1 MSAAVGV
8 TSAGVPVPEG
18 ARIVDDPDE
27 LAAHF
32 ADRPEVHAYALGDL
46 DEPYWSASRW
56 FRRGDAVVGLVGLP
70 PGDGVACYAVSTLD
84 PAGSLAL
91 VAEIAPFL
99 PSGQP
104 ITGPVG
110 LARVLAAVRP
120 LRWHAPHL
128 RYALID
134 RDALPARSVEVL
146 DLSIDDLDA
155 LAALYAIEPGAGFF
169 VPGLVVDGVFCGVRS
184 VDGSD
189 GSDGPDGRLV
199 ASAGT
204 HVLSDRR
211 GVAAIGAVYTAP
223 TERGRGLGRAVT
235 SAVARRVIDRV
246 PTVGLN
252 VTVANSPARRIY
264 DSIGFAPVHDYEEV
278 VLS

>member
-1 MSAAVGV
+1 MTMADVM
-8 TSAGVPVPEG
+8 SAGVPVPMG

-27 LAAHF
+27 LAVFF

-70 PGDGVACYAVSTLD
+70 PGDDLACYAVSTRD

-91 VAEIAPFL
+91 VAEIVAHLRP
-99 PSGQP
+99 GQP
-104 ITGPVG
+104 ITGPIG
-110 LARVLAAVRP
+110 LARASAAVRP

-128 RYALID
+128 RYALVD
-134 RDALPARSVEVL
+134 RDALPDRSASVV
-146 DLSIDDLDA
+146 DLTVDDLDD

-169 VPGLVVDGVFCGVRS
+169 VPGMVADGVFCGVRS
-184 VDGSD
+184 DDGSD
-189 GSDGPDGRLV
+189 GSDGRLI

-204 HVLSDRR
+204 HVLSDGR

-223 TERGRGLGRAVT
+223 AERRRGHARAVT
-235 SAVARRVIDRV
+235 SAVARRVLDRV
-246 PTVGLN
+246 AIVGLN
-252 VTVANSPARRIY
+252 VTVANAPARRIY
-264 DSIGFAPVHDYEEV
+264 DAIGFVAVHEYEEV
-278 VLS
+278 VIA

>member
-1 MSAAVGV
+1 MSADV
-8 TSAGVPVPEG
+8 TVPSVPVPAG

-110 LARVLAAVRP
+110 LARGLAAVRP

-134 RDALPARSVEVL
+134 RDALPARSVEVI
-146 DLSIDDLDA
+146 DLSLDDLDA
-155 LAALYAIEPGAGFF
+155 LAALYTIEPGAGFF
-169 VPGLVVDGVFCGVRS
+169 VPGMVVDGVFCGVRS

-189 GSDGPDGRLV
+189 GSDGSDVRLV

-223 TERGRGLGRAVT
+223 PARGRGLGRGVT
-235 SAVARRVIDRV
+235 SAVAHRVIDRV

-252 VTVANSPARRIY
+252 VTVANAPARRIY

-278 VLS
+278 VLA